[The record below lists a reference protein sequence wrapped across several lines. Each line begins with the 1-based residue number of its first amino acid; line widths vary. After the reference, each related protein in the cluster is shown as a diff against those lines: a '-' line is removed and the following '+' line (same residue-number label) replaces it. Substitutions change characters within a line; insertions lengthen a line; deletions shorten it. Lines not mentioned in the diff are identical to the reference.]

1 MAPIW
6 CTRMESNHRRAR
18 LQRAALPLSY
28 LCEMLLLNVAR
39 NGAAGGKSNPSS
51 PRWQRGALPLSYG
64 REFGG
69 RNLGGKNLVGKNLV
83 GRDGFEPPQNERRF
97 YRALGSPVPS
107 LPDIGCRGGS
117 RIRLEQ
123 LMRLPGSR
131 NALREIGGGST
142 CRSLRLYAPRPI
154 RTEISGGTDWHSVA
168 EGRGL

>member
-1 MAPIW
+1 MAPKW

-28 LCEMLLLNVAR
+28 LCEMLLLNVVR

-64 REFGG
+64 RECGG
-69 RNLGGKNLVGKNLV
+69 RNLVSRNLV

-107 LPDIGCRGGS
+107 LPEIGCRGAK
-117 RIRLEQ
+117 LF
-123 LMRLPGSR
+123 
-131 NALREIGGGST
+131 A
-142 CRSLRLYAPRPI
+142 
-154 RTEISGGTDWHSVA
+154 
-168 EGRGL
+168 GRKSNPP